1 MQLLEE
7 LSTSPLGLYAPL
19 LGVRIFGLGLC
30 QLLVAY
36 RDPCSSVH
44 AKLSKLL
51 VRSNQEEGREGGEGT
66 RETREREDT
75 LADCIGLVCL
85 FHQLALGGAELLLR

>member
-36 RDPCSSVH
+36 RDPRSSVP

-51 VRSNQEEGREGGEGT
+51 VRSNQEEERVGGEGT
-66 RETREREDT
+66 RGDKRGRIRWRAASDSFVFSTSWP
-75 LADCIGLVCL
+75 LVL
-85 FHQLALGGAELLLR
+85 